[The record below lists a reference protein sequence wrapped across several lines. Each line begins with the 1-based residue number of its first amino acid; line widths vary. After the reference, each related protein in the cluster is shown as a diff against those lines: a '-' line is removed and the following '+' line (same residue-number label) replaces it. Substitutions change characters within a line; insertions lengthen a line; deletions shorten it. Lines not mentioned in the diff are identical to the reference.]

1 MSLYR
6 PKNSPYWHFDFQF
19 KGQRFYGSTGC
30 TSKRAAEQ
38 YEARERQKASLP
50 DLARPPITLDE
61 AAGLYQEHAETLPSW
76 PTIKYMT
83 AALVAG
89 IGAKRLLSQISQR
102 DMQVFVAKRRD
113 GRGNS
118 SVNREIENA
127 RAIWGRA
134 EKARYDVGEAPDWTA
149 LRLKVTKRPPRVAD
163 DAEEASLFAALAG
176 DAFDVVKFAL
186 VSGWR
191 KAEVIGLRWADVDL
205 PAGMAQTRIKGGNRV
220 MREMDA
226 TMVAIIAN
234 QPRVGPFVFTYVC
247 RKSRAKRREGQRYPM
262 TITALRSRW
271 AEAKAEAA
279 INGLRFHD
287 LRHTA
292 ATRMLQATGNMAL
305 VAKALQHSST
315 RTTERY
321 AHVLE
326 GGVREA
332 IRAAQ
337 SRNSPEQRN
346 VRKRKS

>member
-6 PKNSPYWHFDFQF
+6 PKNSPYWHFDFVF
-19 KGQRFYGSTGC
+19 KGQRFCGSTGC

-38 YEARERQKASLP
+38 YEARERQKAALP
-50 DLARPPITLDE
+50 DMTRPPITLDE
-61 AAGLYQEHAETLPSW
+61 AAGLYQEHAERLPSW
-76 PTIKYMT
+76 PTIRYMT
-83 AALVAG
+83 AALVKG
-89 IGAKRLLSQISQR
+89 IGANRPLAQISQR
-102 DMQVFVAKRRD
+102 DLQVYFARRRN
-113 GRGNS
+113 GRANS

-134 EKARYDVGEAPDWTA
+134 DKARFDVGETPDWQS
-149 LRLKVTKRPPRVAD
+149 LRLKVVKAPPRTASD
-163 DAEEASLFAALAG
+163 TEEEALFAALAG

-191 KAEVIGLRWADVDL
+191 QAEVIGLRWTDLAL
-205 PAGMAQTRIKGGNRV
+205 PAGLASTRIKGGDTV

-226 TMVAIIAN
+226 TMVALVAN

-247 RKSRAKRREGQRYPM
+247 RKSRAKRRKGQRYPM
-262 TITALRSRW
+262 TVTALRTRW
-271 AEAKAEAA
+271 AEAKALAEVK
-279 INGLRFHD
+279 GLRFHD

-292 ATRMLQATGNMAL
+292 ATRMLAATGNLAVVKEAL
-305 VAKALQHSST
+305 KHTST
-315 RTTERY
+315 KTTERY

-337 SRNSPEQRN
+337 SRNSPEQQKGRR
-346 VRKRKS
+346 RKG